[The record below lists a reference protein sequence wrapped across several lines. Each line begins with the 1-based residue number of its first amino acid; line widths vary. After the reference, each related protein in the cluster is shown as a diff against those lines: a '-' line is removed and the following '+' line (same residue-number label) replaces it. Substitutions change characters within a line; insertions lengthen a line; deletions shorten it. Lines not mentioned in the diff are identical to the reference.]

1 MTSHKVGELQVADHS
16 ISWDEDDTKSLS
28 SSVLKY
34 TWENGRRY
42 HAYRDGAYWGPNDER
57 QLDTEDFMHSMFL
70 TILDGRLY
78 VAPISKNPQKVLD
91 VGCGTGIWTM
101 QASLAKF
108 AQQHESAEVIGIDLS
123 PVQPSMV
130 PMNVRFEVDDV
141 NLDWTYPKDHFDFVH
156 IRMLTGSITS
166 WPDFHRK
173 VLKHLSPGGWVE
185 QVELGMKTLSD
196 DGTVTPDMPFS
207 KWEHVFTVAGEQ
219 MGKTFLA
226 SDLAAD
232 AMRQAGFQNVNEMR
246 LKLPIGR
253 WPRHETLKIWGTWCR
268 AFLADG
274 LEGFGLRMMTGVLG
288 WSYEET
294 QVFLADMKRHL
305 MNPKIHGYVEMVVA
319 YGQKPPGTTQA

>member
-1 MTSHKVGELQVADHS
+1 MAQPNPIGEQHLGIGDIAVDDGINDNDSALGLD
-16 ISWDEDDTKSLS
+16 SWDEDDTKSLS

-57 QLDTEDFMHSMFL
+57 QLDTEDF
-70 TILDGRLY
+70 IE
-78 VAPISKNPQKVLD
+78 
-91 VGCGTGIWTM
+91 
-101 QASLAKF
+101 F
-108 AQQHESAEVIGIDLS
+108 AQQHESAEVIGVDLS

-130 PMNVRFEVDDV
+130 PPNVRFEVDDV
-141 NLDWTYPKDHFDFVH
+141 SLDWTFPKDHFDFVH
-156 IRMLTGSITS
+156 IRMLTGSIPS
-166 WPDFHRK
+166 WPDFHKK
-173 VLKHLSPGGWVE
+173 VLSHLSPGGWVE
-185 QVELGMKTLSD
+185 QVELGMTTKSD
-196 DGTVTPDMPFS
+196 DGTVTPDMPFA
-207 KWEHVFTVAGEQ
+207 KWEHVFTIAGEQ

-232 AMRQAGFQNVNEMR
+232 SMREAGFQNVNEMR

-288 WSYEET
+288 WTYEET
-294 QVFLADMKRHL
+294 QAFLADMKRHL
-305 MNPKIHGYVEMVVA
+305 MDPKIHGYVEIFRVVA
-319 YGQKPPGTTQA
+319 YGQKPSGKTQA